1 VFSKIFV
8 RVSLY
13 RSSSQNISFL
23 VNIGLSLSSLLLLF
37 VILDKEYAGH
47 DITLAIGLMKTDAEW
62 LDRFVQMEQKWK
74 DDAQGWVEYME
85 CKYPKCG
92 KLDKWDE
99 DPESWAELSDAEK
112 EAISKCII
120 M

>member
-1 VFSKIFV
+1 
-8 RVSLY
+8 
-13 RSSSQNISFL
+13 L
-23 VNIGLSLSSLLLLF
+23 VVI
-37 VILDKEYAGH
+37 ILDKEYAGH

-62 LDRFVQMEQKWK
+62 LDRFVKMEQKWK
-74 DDAQGWVEYME
+74 DDAEGWVGYME

-99 DPESWAELSDAEK
+99 DPESWPELSDAEK
-112 EAISKCII
+112 EAIKKCII